1 LKGKVGSVLRT
12 GEYAIRGEDGKTY
25 NKHPH
30 QFKSPEEEQ
39 KVRDHA
45 SNTDTEKLK
54 EFVDKKDIDP
64 KLKKVAEEELKS
76 RDNEDNGGNSENK
89 ISEDKV
95 KKLDEEVLP
104 KLKDEPGKLEGKA
117 RQAKDKYEK
126 SKKSEGGVIEQ
137 YKQNAIRFLQM
148 KQQALDNIEKAKKQ
162 SIKLQTVL
170 DTSEAQYDSDKAELE
185 MIKSNLECVV
195 SIPQLQVRESVNRI
209 NSIQREL
216 TTRMNEDTI
225 RADVEREIQSEQ
237 NIVTNSDLENEFER
251 L

>member
-1 LKGKVGSVLRT
+1 MIGIIIVVVILVFLVLYLQYRV
-12 GEYAIRGEDGKTY
+12 GKTKPSDQRTSFQSIACTVFTVFHK
-25 NKHPH
+25 NVNDTARAMR
-30 QFKSPEEEQ
+30 SPEIMKEEAMQ
-39 KVRDHA
+39 EV
-45 SNTDTEKLK
+45 NTALRKLEESYK
-54 EFVDKKDIDP
+54 QGRIN
-64 KLKKVAEEELKS
+64 LKVAK
-76 RDNEDNGGNSENK
+76 
-89 ISEDKV
+89 

-237 NIVTNSDLENEFER
+237 NTVTNSDLENEFER